1 MEYNNPST
9 YPFST
14 SIIVQ
19 NFIHNAA
26 SINNSSIFMGRL
38 QCVSPFSFWVICTWM
53 LVPRSSYSHAFVSW
67 GCAEQKNHEVSREV
81 FGSSASPS
89 TCSLC
94 FTHVLV
100 PCLVCSPVVLRGQQ
114 HLWAGQLGS
123 PFTSVCTLI
132 HLLAQLPVMARPPT
146 ASDPRAMQV
155 TFGTHCYA
163 SSVFQSY
170 AEHLGKCLAFIRQK
184 F

>member
-26 SINNSSIFMGRL
+26 STNHSSIFMGRL

-53 LVPRSSYSHAFVSW
+53 LVPRSSYSRAFVSW
-67 GCAEQKNHEVSREV
+67 GCAEQKNDEVLREV

-94 FTHVLV
+94 FTHSVLV
-100 PCLVCSPVVLRGQQ
+100 PRLVCFPVVLRGQR

-123 PFTSVCTLI
+123 PFHVWVHINPFPCSRVC
-132 HLLAQLPVMARPPT
+132 
-146 ASDPRAMQV
+146 D
-155 TFGTHCYA
+155 GA
-163 SSVFQSY
+163 SSHGFWPQSK
-170 AEHLGKCLAFIRQK
+170 AGDFWHTLPC
-184 F
+184 